1 MFLGLD
7 DCWKI
12 KKIIKKM
19 SKDNDFFKKKA
30 KSINRTEKDPNPE
43 LDKRKK

>member
-12 KKIIKKM
+12 KKIKKM

-30 KSINRTEKDPNPE
+30 KSINK
-43 LDKRKK
+43 

>member
-12 KKIIKKM
+12 KIKKM
-19 SKDNDFFKKKA
+19 SKDDDFLRRRQ
-30 KSINRTEKDPNPE
+30 N
-43 LDKRKK
+43 L

>member
-12 KKIIKKM
+12 KKKKKKL
-19 SKDNDFFKKKA
+19 SKDNDFFNKKA
-30 KSINRTEKDPNPE
+30 KSINK
-43 LDKRKK
+43 